1 MIPMSIHNPLTN
13 YSIEED
19 NVTSNN
25 DVIAHLPVAAL
36 SSYTVT

>member
-13 YSIEED
+13 YSIEEA

-25 DVIAHLPVAAL
+25 DVIANLSVVAL